1 MHFMLN
7 LFSIGFVSIKLLLY
21 VFWNSLQICLGFSLD
36 LFEPLRYCVCYEK
49 KRGEKNGKTQTI
61 R

>member
-21 VFWNSLQICLGFSLD
+21 VFWKIDAFYS
-36 LFEPLRYCVCYEK
+36 
-49 KRGEKNGKTQTI
+49 
-61 R
+61 